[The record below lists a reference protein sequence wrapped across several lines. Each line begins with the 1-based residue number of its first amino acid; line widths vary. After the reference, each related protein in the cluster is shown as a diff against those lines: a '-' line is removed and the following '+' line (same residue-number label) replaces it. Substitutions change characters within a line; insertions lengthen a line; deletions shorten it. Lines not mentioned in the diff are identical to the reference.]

1 MSTRSMLL
9 PKIGE
14 RYHSRQQSPLSV
26 SDFLSKAGL
35 HASPSNTRELAI
47 VFNPQ
52 EQSIQLFESKN
63 VSSRQKPDQAR
74 KKH

>member
-35 HASPSNTRELAI
+35 HASPTNTKELAI
-47 VFNPQ
+47 MYSP
-52 EQSIQLFESKN
+52 
-63 VSSRQKPDQAR
+63 
-74 KKH
+74 